1 MSVLTI
7 EKLEVSV
14 DHKPILRG
22 LDLVVKTGEIHAI
35 MGPNGSGK
43 STLAHALAGHPR
55 YQVTAGQAEIDGQN
69 LLALKPDERARH
81 GLFLAFQH
89 PLSVPGVSL
98 INFLRAAYNS
108 RRPGDD
114 PVGLVPFVKLVRE
127 QASRLS
133 LDQSFLERPVND
145 GFSGGER
152 KKVEVLQLAVLQPLF
167 AILDETDSGLDIDAL
182 RIVAEGVKQLV
193 SPRLGIIVITHY
205 QRILRFITPDRVH
218 VLNQGR
224 IVKSGGAELAERLE
238 ANGYESINSGE
249 QS

>member
-1 MSVLTI
+1 MSELRI
-7 EKLEVSV
+7 EKLAVSV
-14 DHKPILRG
+14 EGKPILHG

-43 STLAHALAGHPR
+43 STLANALAGHPR
-55 YQVTAGQAEIDGQN
+55 YQVTAGQVEIDGQD
-69 LLALKPDERARH
+69 LLALKPDERARR

-98 INFLRAAYNS
+98 ISFLRAAYNS
-108 RRPGDD
+108 RRPAED
-114 PVGLVPFVKLVRE
+114 PIGLVPFVKLVRE
-127 QASRLS
+127 QASRLN

-152 KKVEVLQLAVLQPLF
+152 KKVEILQLAVLQPLF

-182 RIVAEGVKQLV
+182 RTVAEGIKSLV

-218 VLNQGR
+218 VLNFGR
-224 IVKSGGAELAERLE
+224 IVQSGGAELAEQLE
-238 ANGYESINSGE
+238 ESGYDSVSRENHD
-249 QS
+249 